1 MTLEGKVDAIMMT
14 DDTYYAY
21 IYRKRGKGEYEP
33 ERVEIS
39 RDRYYELLHENPAL
53 YFEDGYTAFKLD
65 KSDYDELAAQDKAE
79 RDYADFCE
87 VQDSQEMERMQG
99 RW

>member
-14 DDTYYAY
+14 GSGYYAY
-21 IYRKRGKGEYEP
+21 IYRKRGQGDYEP
-33 ERVEIS
+33 ERVEIG

-53 YFEDGYTAFKLD
+53 YFEHGYTKFKLD
-65 KSDYDELAAQDKAE
+65 EQANAELAEQA
-79 RDYADFCE
+79 RDEDAYHDACA
-87 VQDSQEMERMQG
+87 VWDSQEWERQAT